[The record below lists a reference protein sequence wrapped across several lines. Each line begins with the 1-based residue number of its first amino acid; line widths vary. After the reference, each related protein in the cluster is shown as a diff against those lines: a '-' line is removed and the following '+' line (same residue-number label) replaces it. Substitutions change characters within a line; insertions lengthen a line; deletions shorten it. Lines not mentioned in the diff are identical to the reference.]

1 MVQPRAETTSCSV
14 GNRPTAFLEKVS
26 RPSTVISK
34 TPPPL
39 LRSVTLAA
47 GFDFRIRVRAAIAR
61 GS

>member
-1 MVQPRAETTSCSV
+1 
-14 GNRPTAFLEKVS
+14 LEKVAV
-26 RPSTVISK
+26 PSTVISK

-47 GFDFRIRVRAAIAR
+47 GRVFRIRVRAAIAR